1 MGGIKTVLGKDN
13 KPVGTIRDGV
23 FTRASEGGG
32 IKPFKTK
39 YFSKDLDEIGE
50 GRVNNEMRS
59 RLSNDM
65 VNMTKRVRGASTEKE
80 YRKIAQDYGY
90 EFKDGMSKQDMI
102 SAARDSMRD
111 SIKRGPSMGDRY
123 RAYHGPAVTGVGI
136 TGLAIGTAFRVMG
149 PKSNRELY
157 SDPR

>member
-1 MGGIKTVLGKDN
+1 
-13 KPVGTIRDGV
+13 
-23 FTRASEGGG
+23 
-32 IKPFKTK
+32 
-39 YFSKDLDEIGE
+39 
-50 GRVNNEMRS
+50 MRS

-65 VNMTKRVRGASTEKE
+65 VNMTKRVRGASTEDE

-111 SIKRGPSMGDRY
+111 SIKQGHSMGDRF
-123 RAYHGPAVTGVGI
+123 RAYHGPAIAGVGV
-136 TGLAIGTAFRVMG
+136 TGLAAGAVFRVVG

-157 SDPR
+157 SDPGRY

>member
-1 MGGIKTVLGKDN
+1 
-13 KPVGTIRDGV
+13 
-23 FTRASEGGG
+23 
-32 IKPFKTK
+32 
-39 YFSKDLDEIGE
+39 
-50 GRVNNEMRS
+50 MRS

-65 VNMTKRVRGASTEKE
+65 VNMAKRVRGASTEKE

-111 SIKRGPSMGDRY
+111 SIKRGPSMGDRF
-123 RAYHGPAVTGVGI
+123 RAYHGPAITGVA
-136 TGLAIGTAFRVMG
+136 TAGLAMGTAFRVMG

-157 SDPR
+157 SEPGRY

>member
-1 MGGIKTVLGKDN
+1 MGEIGSSRKAATINTEGIT
-13 KPVGTIRDGV
+13 
-23 FTRASEGGG
+23 
-32 IKPFKTK
+32 PFKTK
-39 YFSKDLDEIGE
+39 YFSKDLDKIGE

-111 SIKRGPSMGDRY
+111 SIKRGPSMGDRF
-123 RAYHGPAVTGVGI
+123 RAYHGPAIAGIGV
-136 TGLAIGTAFRVMG
+136 TGLAAGAVFRVAG

-157 SDPR
+157 SDPGRY

>member
-1 MGGIKTVLGKDN
+1 MGEIGSSRRAATINMGGIT
-13 KPVGTIRDGV
+13 
-23 FTRASEGGG
+23 
-32 IKPFKTK
+32 PFKTK
-39 YFSKDLDEIGE
+39 YFSKDLDKIGE

-65 VNMTKRVRGASTEKE
+65 INMTKRVRGASTEKE

-90 EFKDGMSKQDMI
+90 EFRDGMSKQDMI

-111 SIKRGPSMGDRY
+111 SIERGPSMGDRF
-123 RAYHGPAVTGVGI
+123 RAYHGPAITGVGV
-136 TGLAIGTAFRVMG
+136 TGLAAGAVFRVAG

-157 SDPR
+157 SEPGRY